1 MSLELKVTVQK
12 GVAKTQSQQEKINDL
27 ILQIEQQK
35 QKLAQFQQA
44 KEQLQQHAREKLL
57 PLYTQLYACLLYTSP
72 SPRDRTRSRM
82 PSSA

>member
-12 GVAKTQSQQEKINDL
+12 GVAKTQSQQQKLNDL
-27 ILQIEQQK
+27 IAQIEQQK

-57 PLYTQLYACLLYTSP
+57 PLYTQLYVTLFNQLEQLWQHLLLQ
-72 SPRDRTRSRM
+72 
-82 PSSA
+82 